1 MITLQTGAVNTRS
14 AASTP
19 SATLAAMQWQS
30 HLETTTPD
38 TSGVRL
44 PRS

>member
-1 MITLQTGAVNTRS
+1 MITLQADAVNTLS
-14 AASTP
+14 WASPP

>member
-1 MITLQTGAVNTRS
+1 MAD
-14 AASTP
+14 P
-19 SATLAAMQWQS
+19 PPATLAAMQWQR

-38 TSGVRL
+38 TSGVSL

>member
-1 MITLQTGAVNTRS
+1 MITLQAGAVNTRS
-14 AASTP
+14 WARRLPAI
-19 SATLAAMQWQS
+19 LAAMQWQS
-30 HLETTTPD
+30 HLTTTPD